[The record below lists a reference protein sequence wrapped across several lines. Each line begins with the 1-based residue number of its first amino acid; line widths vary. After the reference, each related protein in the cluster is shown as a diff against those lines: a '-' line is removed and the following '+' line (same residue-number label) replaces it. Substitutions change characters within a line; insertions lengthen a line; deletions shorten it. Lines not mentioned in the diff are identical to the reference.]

1 MLLTCLLVLLGR
13 SDVDPVKFQY
23 HRDSNER
30 RIITYGADFGLTLSF
45 AGSSPN
51 WSSGG
56 SSNINGNGFV
66 NAFAQV
72 KRPNTSFDNVF
83 RVNLGGVSTRQ
94 LDNYNIRYRILK
106 KNLDNVFLDCKLG
119 HTITAEPGMSI
130 FGGLNFQTQLLPG
143 YKYSRNAIGREV
155 GTINSS
161 FLSQGQTQF
170 ALGMEYKPLPT
181 FFIRMGYV
189 TLKQTYVINQSLY
202 DIRNEPIIA
211 RVSEE
216 DQAEYNLI
224 SPDAPHTL
232 LEKTIRM
239 NEIWKTEPDISLS
252 EIASIQCP
260 VLVMAG
266 DDDVIAH
273 AHTISLY
280 EALPLGQLAIIPG
293 TSHGLVKEKPAL
305 LIAVMMQ
312 FLEDLSYPITRDP
325 IRRTNNQ

>member
-1 MLLTCLLVLLGR
+1 MPEYINLRNHQVYNYEWDHEGEAVVLLHGGLSKTSSWDYLMVPPLEDEFHVFAYDR
-13 SDVDPVKFQY
+13 TGHGFTGDQPGSLHFEFQCQEAIAYLEDVVREPAHLIGYSDGG
-23 HRDSNER
+23 
-30 RIITYGADFGLTLSF
+30 IIALMV
-45 AGSSPN
+45 A
-51 WSSGG
+51 
-56 SSNINGNGFV
+56 I
-66 NAFAQV
+66 
-72 KRPNTSFDNVF
+72 KRPELVKSIVAF
-83 RVNLGGVSTRQ
+83 GA
-94 LDNYNIRYRILK
+94 NYHYSAPLK
-106 KNLDNVFLDCKLG
+106 DFL
-119 HTITAEPGMSI
+119 E
-130 FGGLNFQTQLLPG
+130 
-143 YKYSRNAIGREV
+143 
-155 GTINSS
+155 
-161 FLSQGQTQF
+161 
-170 ALGMEYKPLPT
+170 
-181 FFIRMGYV
+181 
-189 TLKQTYVINQSLY
+189 
-202 DIRNEPIIA
+202 A

-273 AHTISLY
+273 DHTISLY

-305 LIAVMMQ
+305 LIAVIMQ

-325 IRRTNNQ
+325 IRRTNNQSE

>member
-1 MLLTCLLVLLGR
+1 MPEYINLRNHQVYNYEWDRDGEAVVLLHGGLSKTSSWDYLMVPPLEDDFHVFANDR
-13 SDVDPVKFQY
+13 TGHGFTGDQPGSLHFEFQCQEAIAYLEDIVKEPAHLIGYSDGG
-23 HRDSNER
+23 
-30 RIITYGADFGLTLSF
+30 IIALMV
-45 AGSSPN
+45 A
-51 WSSGG
+51 
-56 SSNINGNGFV
+56 I
-66 NAFAQV
+66 
-72 KRPNTSFDNVF
+72 KRPELV
-83 RVNLGGVSTRQ
+83 
-94 LDNYNIRYRILK
+94 K
-106 KNLDNVFLDCKLG
+106 
-119 HTITAEPGMSI
+119 SI
-130 FGGLNFQTQLLPG
+130 V
-143 YKYSRNAIGREV
+143 AIGA
-155 GTINSS
+155 NYHYSAPLKD
-161 FLSQGQTQF
+161 FL
-170 ALGMEYKPLPT
+170 E
-181 FFIRMGYV
+181 
-189 TLKQTYVINQSLY
+189 
-202 DIRNEPIIA
+202 A

-273 AHTISLY
+273 DHTISLY

>member
-1 MLLTCLLVLLGR
+1 MPEYINLRNHQVYNYEWDHEGEAVVLLHGGLSKTSSWDYLMVPPLEDDFHVFAYDR
-13 SDVDPVKFQY
+13 AGHGFTGDQPGSLHFEFQCQEAIAYLEDVVREPAHLIGYSDGG
-23 HRDSNER
+23 
-30 RIITYGADFGLTLSF
+30 IIALMV
-45 AGSSPN
+45 A
-51 WSSGG
+51 
-56 SSNINGNGFV
+56 I
-66 NAFAQV
+66 
-72 KRPNTSFDNVF
+72 KRPELV
-83 RVNLGGVSTRQ
+83 
-94 LDNYNIRYRILK
+94 K
-106 KNLDNVFLDCKLG
+106 
-119 HTITAEPGMSI
+119 SI
-130 FGGLNFQTQLLPG
+130 V
-143 YKYSRNAIGREV
+143 AIGA
-155 GTINSS
+155 NYHYSAPLKD
-161 FLSQGQTQF
+161 FL
-170 ALGMEYKPLPT
+170 E
-181 FFIRMGYV
+181 
-189 TLKQTYVINQSLY
+189 
-202 DIRNEPIIA
+202 A

-273 AHTISLY
+273 DHTISLY

-325 IRRTNNQ
+325 IRRTNNQSE

>member
-1 MLLTCLLVLLGR
+1 MPEYINLRNHQVYNYEWDHEGEAVVLLHGGLSKTSSWDYLMVPPLEDQFHVFAYDR
-13 SDVDPVKFQY
+13 AGHGFTADQPGSLHFEFQCQEAIAYLEDVVKEPAHLIGYSDGG
-23 HRDSNER
+23 
-30 RIITYGADFGLTLSF
+30 IIALMV
-45 AGSSPN
+45 A
-51 WSSGG
+51 
-56 SSNINGNGFV
+56 I
-66 NAFAQV
+66 
-72 KRPNTSFDNVF
+72 KRPELV
-83 RVNLGGVSTRQ
+83 
-94 LDNYNIRYRILK
+94 K
-106 KNLDNVFLDCKLG
+106 
-119 HTITAEPGMSI
+119 SI
-130 FGGLNFQTQLLPG
+130 V
-143 YKYSRNAIGREV
+143 AIGA
-155 GTINSS
+155 NYHYSAPLKD
-161 FLSQGQTQF
+161 FL
-170 ALGMEYKPLPT
+170 E
-181 FFIRMGYV
+181 
-189 TLKQTYVINQSLY
+189 
-202 DIRNEPIIA
+202 A

-273 AHTISLY
+273 DHTISLY

-325 IRRTNNQ
+325 IRRTNNQSE

>member
-1 MLLTCLLVLLGR
+1 MPEYINLRDHQVYNYEWDNDGEAVVLLHGGLSKTSSWDYLMVPPLEDEFHVFAYDR
-13 SDVDPVKFQY
+13 TGHGFTGDQPGSLHFEFQCQEAIAYLEDVVKEPAHLIGYSDGG
-23 HRDSNER
+23 
-30 RIITYGADFGLTLSF
+30 IIALMV
-45 AGSSPN
+45 A
-51 WSSGG
+51 
-56 SSNINGNGFV
+56 I
-66 NAFAQV
+66 
-72 KRPNTSFDNVF
+72 KRPELV
-83 RVNLGGVSTRQ
+83 
-94 LDNYNIRYRILK
+94 K
-106 KNLDNVFLDCKLG
+106 
-119 HTITAEPGMSI
+119 SI
-130 FGGLNFQTQLLPG
+130 V
-143 YKYSRNAIGREV
+143 AIGA
-155 GTINSS
+155 NYHYSAPLKD
-161 FLSQGQTQF
+161 FL
-170 ALGMEYKPLPT
+170 E
-181 FFIRMGYV
+181 
-189 TLKQTYVINQSLY
+189 
-202 DIRNEPIIA
+202 A

-252 EIASIQCP
+252 EIVSIQCP

-273 AHTISLY
+273 DHTISLY
-280 EALPLGQLAIIPG
+280 EALPLGQLAVIPG